1 MLGSLLELMAY
12 SKAPRATFALR
23 HPVKAIRLKK
33 MGFDM
38 RHAYAPRVAAV
49 GVAALALPLGF
60 ALGRL
65 NRQPRPE

>member
-1 MLGSLLELMAY
+1 MLGSLLEWIAY

-23 HPVKAIRLKK
+23 HPVKAVRLKK

-49 GVAALALPLGF
+49 GMAALALPLGF

-65 NRQPRPE
+65 NRRAQPE